1 MDLCTD
7 ISRECC
13 NCDQGQ
19 ASGCPCG
26 QSGCPSCCQSHC
38 TDMIH
43 YPVTMAFVPWQQW
56 QPTYEPGCLE
66 QQHPVAMAYVP
77 WQQWQ
82 TTYAPERGLV
92 QGTIFPELDLPFHC
106 GRCGI

>member
-43 YPVTMAFVPWQQW
+43 YPVAMSRNRVW
-56 QPTYEPGCLE
+56 YREPFSLNWIFHFIAGG
-66 QQHPVAMAYVP
+66 VAYD
-77 WQQWQ
+77 
-82 TTYAPERGLV
+82 
-92 QGTIFPELDLPFHC
+92 ELRF
-106 GRCGI
+106 

>member
-26 QSGCPSCCQSHC
+26 RLPLLLPIPLYGYDSLSGCNGIRALAAVAAHLC
-38 TDMIH
+38 
-43 YPVTMAFVPWQQW
+43 
-56 QPTYEPGCLE
+56 PG
-66 QQHPVAMAYVP
+66 
-77 WQQWQ
+77 
-82 TTYAPERGLV
+82 TGS
-92 QGTIFPELDLPFHC
+92 GTGNHFP
-106 GRCGI
+106 

>member
-19 ASGCPCG
+19 ASGLSLWPI
-26 QSGCPSCCQSHC
+26 QGCPSCCQSHC

-43 YPVTMAFVPWQQW
+43 YPVAMAFVPWQQW
-56 QPTYEPGCLE
+56 QPTYVPE
-66 QQHPVAMAYVP
+66 Q
-77 WQQWQ
+77 
-82 TTYAPERGLV
+82 GLV

>member
-43 YPVTMAFVPWQQW
+43 YPVAMAFVPWQQW
-56 QPTYEPGCLE
+56 QPTY
-66 QQHPVAMAYVP
+66 VP
-77 WQQWQ
+77 KQ
-82 TTYAPERGLV
+82 GLV
-92 QGTIFPELDLPFHC
+92 QETIFPKLDLPFHC
-106 GRCGI
+106 ERCGI